1 MLEKELLERL
11 QSRPIHVENAE
22 RRLPNICHVL
32 FNFTRF
38 SLSALLLWLLS
49 KKSIFPRLFWN
60 NDEKMICGT
69 RFFSARDPSNST
81 LNHSLI
87 SPHKKGGEDLGEASN
102 RENPSFRNTQITWLL
117 SLWLFQARMGLQYG
131 SDVGYHSGRDF
142 WDVVDWGNS
151 RWIDLRTV
159 WKSFQKLCG
168 SHFGSFGGSGT
179 CHVLFFR

>member
-1 MLEKELLERL
+1 MQSVDYPTSVMSFSIL
-11 QSRPIHVENAE
+11 QDFLCQHFYSDCFLKKHI
-22 RRLPNICHVL
+22 
-32 FNFTRF
+32 
-38 SLSALLLWLLS
+38 S
-49 KKSIFPRLFWN
+49 KVFWN

-102 RENPSFRNTQITWLL
+102 RENPSFRSTQITWLL

-159 WKSFQKLCG
+159 WKSFEKLCG
-168 SHFGSFGGSGT
+168 SHFGSFGGSRT